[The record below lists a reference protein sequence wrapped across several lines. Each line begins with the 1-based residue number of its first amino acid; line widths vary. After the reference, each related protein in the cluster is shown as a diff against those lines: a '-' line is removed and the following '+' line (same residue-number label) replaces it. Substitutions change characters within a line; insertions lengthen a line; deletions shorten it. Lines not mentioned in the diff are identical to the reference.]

1 MADGTVS
8 RREQA
13 YRQGRALDVAR
24 ERRRLEPFVDPFLL
38 PAGANPERDR
48 QVAVSELGTP
58 VYETLLGARYTIE
71 QATMYPQPR
80 GEARELS
87 LDNLLAFAKEL
98 GLGAVQGVV
107 QGVTA
112 PGRALAGESVTLG
125 DVWATAGLAGSG
137 AIPRAASLPDPDVA
151 SMFGGKGTKNPTA
164 QRSLKRAEELRDQGK
179 DFEDIWRITSEEFP
193 EAPASILPD
202 GTPFY
207 EFSDAEA
214 LTRDLTK
221 MRAQDFADAA
231 SQPGIGLEERTML
244 IAEANRLLDEAPLA
258 ITDTYRPLQELL
270 VHPRLYADYP
280 ELATAVRARESSA
293 LLKGNT
299 LGEYFPDTG
308 EIKLRPGRPAEDVM
322 GTFLH
327 EAQHGIAG
335 RATKDVPQGTNQ
347 TVVAKIYERA
357 TGTDA
362 VYGVKQAESGLANF
376 IQFSSDVPLV
386 SELTKTLSNTI
397 QKDYKAMYDTAS
409 ANRLI
414 KNQPTEPGQGVYSG
428 NYGMYR
434 RDPGEALARLT
445 AYRREYGMGQRR
457 EISPATDLARREGVS
472 WGRLVKLQTAAD
484 IRKMFPTMQEPSAKG
499 VGAASY
505 AEAVNM
511 FTNNA
516 LPTLID
522 DAKLALRSVP
532 DADRPKAIARAQRDI
547 NEAFKKW
554 LSKYE
559 VPPASPPAPTP

>member
-24 ERRRLEPFVDPFLL
+24 EQRRMEPFVDPFLL

-58 VYETLLGARYTIE
+58 VYETMLGARYTLE

-87 LDNLLAFAKEL
+87 LENLLAFAKEL

-112 PGRALAGESVTLG
+112 PGRALAGEPVTLG

-151 SMFGGKGTKNPTA
+151 SMFGGKGTKDPTA
-164 QRSLKRAEELRDQGK
+164 QRSLARAEELRDQGK
-179 DFEDIWRITSEEFP
+179 GFDDIWRITSEEFP
-193 EAPASILPD
+193 EAPASIMPD

-207 EFSDAEA
+207 EFSDVEA
-214 LTRDLTK
+214 LTRSMSK
-221 MRAQDFADAA
+221 VRAQDLADEAG
-231 SQPGIGLEERTML
+231 QPGIGLEERTML

-258 ITDTYRPLQELL
+258 ITDTYRPLQEVLT
-270 VHPRLYADYP
+270 HPRLYADYP
-280 ELATAVRARESSA
+280 ELATAVKVREDPS
-293 LLKGNT
+293 LLKGTT
-299 LGEYFPDTG
+299 LGEYYPDRG
-308 EIKLRPGRPAEDVM
+308 DIKLRPGRPSDDVM
-322 GTFLH
+322 GTLLH

-347 TVVAKIYERA
+347 NFAAFLFDIA
-357 TGTDA
+357 TGHGFVNNVNSA
-362 VYGVKQAESGLANF
+362 LRGVSNLVD
-376 IQFSSDVPLV
+376 FSPNAPLNR
-386 SELTKTLSNTI
+386 ELTKTLRSALE
-397 QKDYKAMYDTAS
+397 KDYKAMYDTAS

-414 KNQPTEPGQGVYSG
+414 KDQPLQPGQGTYTG

-445 AYRREYGMGQRR
+445 SYRREYGMGQRR
-457 EISPATDLARREGVS
+457 EISPATDLARREGIS
-472 WGRLVKLQTAAD
+472 WSQLVKLQTAAD
-484 IRKMFPTMQEPSAKG
+484 IRKMFPTMQTPSAKN
-499 VGAASY
+499 VGAEAY
-505 AEAVNM
+505 AEAVNL

-516 LPTLID
+516 LPTLLD
-522 DAKLALRSVP
+522 DAKRALQSVP